1 MTDQSGLQSFIQKMQ
16 GTHTAGQA
24 NTPSSVNNGNPNTV
38 YNWSSYKPT
47 VTEAGGRPSV
57 NFDLITSQAPASSPG
72 YATPFTADPYAAMLL
87 AGMPQA
93 RDSGMVNQ
101 ILGRMFGGRGGSG
114 SVGGVGPAPNPGT
127 GGPVGPS
134 TPVTPPNSGTPT
146 GPSYTPPAGSNRGGG
161 VPVGPIS
168 GPINSNPHNWQAN
181 YANANNNSM
190 NARGRAAALPWTAL
204 PPSQQG
210 PTGDS
215 SVDGARNA
223 LTNMWD
229 SLSNLVGDGVDYL
242 ARDFRE
248 TFGDLTGERGGL
260 AALRAAANI
269 LQPGAGLLIPRGA
282 NEPVLTQRELDAITA
297 KANENL
303 SNMLQTIKNNSPLTQ
318 EQITAKLNESLQAS
332 LQRAYNSG
340 PSSAEQMYNS
350 ASQYSQREWQQ
361 LQEHFNFINMFEQ
374 GRAGDIGKQLE
385 EEALAKVEA
394 TRDKWKFIK

>member
-47 VTEAGGRPSV
+47 VTDVDGRPSV

-87 AGMPQA
+87 AGMPRA
-93 RDSGMVNQ
+93 SSPSAVNGL
-101 ILGRMFGGRGGSG
+101 LGRMFGGSGG
-114 SVGGVGPAPNPGT
+114 GGGGFTPNPGT
-127 GGPVGPS
+127 GA
-134 TPVTPPNSGTPT
+134 PVTPPTPVSPPSGGTPT
-146 GPSYTPPAGSNRGGG
+146 GPYAPVGGTL
-161 VPVGPIS
+161 PNLVGPIS
-168 GPINSNPHNWQAN
+168 GPIAANPHNWQAN

-282 NEPVLTQRELDAITA
+282 NEPVLTQRELDAITV

-340 PSSAEQMYNS
+340 PSSAERIYNS
-350 ASQYSQREWQQ
+350 AGQYSPREWQR
-361 LQEHFNFINMFEQ
+361 LQEQFNFANMFQQ
-374 GRAGDIGKQLE
+374 GRAGDIGQELGRIAE
-385 EEALAKVEA
+385 GKVVK
-394 TRDKWKFIK
+394 TRDKWTRLK